1 MPSITNWDDVP
12 VIIDVRYAMALLGLS
27 RTTVLK
33 LLQNGDI
40 PAVKFR
46 RQWRIDKENLRKFIK
61 GVGADEHRNI
71 RFSETE
77 KSGELNPKGIS

>member
-1 MPSITNWDDVP
+1 MPYITNWDDVP
-12 VIIDVRYAMALLGLS
+12 VIIDVRYATALLGLS

-61 GVGADEHRNI
+61 GVGA
-71 RFSETE
+71 
-77 KSGELNPKGIS
+77 